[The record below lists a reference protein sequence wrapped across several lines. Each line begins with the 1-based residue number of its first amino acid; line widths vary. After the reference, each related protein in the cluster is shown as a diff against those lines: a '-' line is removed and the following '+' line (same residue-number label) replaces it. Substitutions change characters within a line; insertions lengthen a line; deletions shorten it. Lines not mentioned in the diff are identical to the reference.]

1 MISIHASL
9 RGYNLPKRG
18 WLKPCVYCEAITGQT
33 IDLNE
38 KYKIYIC
45 PACKK
50 KKQIIILNLILEDI
64 ILEVIIIYLILK
76 LRKHHFFIENF
87 NYFYR

>member
-45 PACKK
+45 PSCKK
-50 KKQIIILNLILEDI
+50 KLIMILNLILEDI
-64 ILEVIIIYLILK
+64 ILEVIIKIYLILK
-76 LRKHHFFIENF
+76 N
-87 NYFYR
+87 

>member
-33 IDLNE
+33 IGLNE

-50 KKQIIILNLILEDI
+50 KKTDNDI
-64 ILEVIIIYLILK
+64 KFDFRRY
-76 LRKHHFFIENF
+76 HFRGNYNIF
-87 NYFYR
+87 NN